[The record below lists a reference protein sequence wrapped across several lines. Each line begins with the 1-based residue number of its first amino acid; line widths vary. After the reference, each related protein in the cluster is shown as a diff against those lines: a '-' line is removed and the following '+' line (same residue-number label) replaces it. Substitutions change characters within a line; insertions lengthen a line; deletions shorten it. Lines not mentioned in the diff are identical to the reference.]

1 VTDQSKQLFL
11 IFGDD
16 DFLVERKCQEIVDR
30 ITSSAQAPLFVQKID
45 LEETEATRLAEEL
58 STPSLF
64 GSSIIIAKHFSI
76 SPGSRILSYI
86 ESIFENPVVPGKSF
100 ILLPERVDK
109 RLKAYRLIEEQATVL
124 EIKRLDRDGLIRW
137 IIGRFG
143 ELGKVAS
150 PQVAELLVELKGE
163 EDTRLIDSE
172 IEKLIAYIG
181 DKKEVARADV
191 EAVVGELPT
200 DRVFELIGKVAK
212 KDRLGALDAFE
223 GLMQIGESP
232 TGIVIL
238 LSREVRWLIQVH
250 LYLRDRARKLR
261 ANITYSEF
269 SKSFLEDF
277 GKWIE
282 EVGISE
288 KDTFIGQKPYA
299 VYMRFVEAV
308 GFQIDYLIDLLDRL
322 LEINTLLVSTSMN
335 PRVLLEMLLAS
346 IGEQ

>member
-1 VTDQSKQLFL
+1 MTIQSKQLFL

-30 ITSSAQAPLFVQKID
+30 ISSSAQAPLFVQTID
-45 LEETEATRLAEEL
+45 FEETEAAKLAEEF

-64 GSSIIIAKHFSI
+64 GSSITIAKRFSI
-76 SPGSRILSYI
+76 SAGSRIVSDI
-86 ESIFENPVVPGKSF
+86 ESIFENPLVPGKF
-100 ILLPERVDK
+100 LILLPERVDK
-109 RLKAYRLIEEQATVL
+109 RLKAYRLIAEQAMVL

-163 EDTRLIDSE
+163 EDTRLIASE
-172 IEKLIAYIG
+172 IEKIVAYIG
-181 DKKEVARADV
+181 DQQEVTRADV

-200 DRVFELIGKVAK
+200 DRIFELIAKVAK
-212 KDRLGALDAFE
+212 KDRLGALDAFD
-223 GLMQIGESP
+223 GLMQTGESP

-238 LSREVRWLIQVH
+238 LSREVRWLIQAH
-250 LYLRDRARKLR
+250 LYMMDRARKLR
-261 ANITYSEF
+261 PSITYSEF
-269 SKSFLEDF
+269 SKSVLEDF
-277 GKWIE
+277 IRWIE

-299 VYMRFVEAV
+299 VYMRFVEAA
-308 GFQIDYLIDLLDRL
+308 GFRLDYLIDLLDRL
-322 LEINTLLVSTSMN
+322 LEINTLLVSTSMD
-335 PRVLLEMLLAS
+335 PRVLLEMLFVS